1 MPDFADTFRTVRV
14 KLESEVELPG
24 LILVTSSGEYEGRAT
39 VAGGIAK
46 AFAEAGYITALL
58 ARQEDAAGYS
68 SFTGLSRIAPFATGT
83 SGLGAY
89 RTSVPNLSAVTL
101 ADRQGDG
108 TLSATGAGELS
119 RDLRGVFQITIAD
132 LGSVSDS
139 ALALQL
145 ARVSSGFVLAVRLGR
160 APSEADRATIDAL
173 KIVNARALGI
183 VTTES
188 DKIRQADGSSD
199 ASQYARS
206 SRTVETAV
214 KTS

>member
-1 MPDFADTFRTVRV
+1 MVDFADIFRTVRV

-46 AFAEAGYITALL
+46 AFAEAGYVTALL
-58 ARQEDAAGYS
+58 ARQKDATGYS
-68 SFTGLSRIAPFATGT
+68 PFTGLSRFAAFATET
-83 SGLGAY
+83 SGVGAY
-89 RTSVPNLSAVTL
+89 RTSVPNLSGVTL

-119 RDLRGVFQITIAD
+119 RSLRGVFQVTIAD
-132 LGSVSDS
+132 LGAVIDS

-188 DKIRQADGSSD
+188 DKIRQADGSGD
-199 ASQYARS
+199 LSQNTQS
-206 SRTVETAV
+206 SRTVDTVV